1 MVKKKIE
8 NQMRHFNYVIEE
20 MIKTNIET
28 INMYNSVIDKCAAEY
43 TNRTFESTRYD
54 VNDAIKVMMEGLNT
68 ENMSN
73 SQIETIIQ
81 LMEMAFEAG
90 DKKKFIDFFR
100 GGNLN
105 SENIWDTVLEDAIE
119 EKKYLTIE
127 YSL

>member
-1 MVKKKIE
+1 MGKKTIE

-43 TNRTFESTRYD
+43 TDRTFESTRYD
-54 VNDAIKVMMEGLNT
+54 VNDGIKVMMEGLNT

-105 SENIWDTVLEDAIE
+105 SENIWDTVLEDAIKE
-119 EKKYLTIE
+119 EKNI
-127 YSL
+127 